1 MGRAQPFADFLF
13 GKKYAVKDGDC
24 CARHSLLGIVSK
36 PQTGGTTNSKKR
48 GFFPSRA
55 KVAFVGG
62 AESLR
67 LSSKRTIRLFSARR

>member
-1 MGRAQPFADFLF
+1 MGRALPCADFLF
-13 GKKYAVKDGDC
+13 GKKCAVKDGDC
-24 CARHSLLGIVSK
+24 CARHFLLGRFSK
-36 PQTGGTTNSKKR
+36 PQTGGTMNSKKR

-67 LSSKRTIRLFSARR
+67 LSRKRKIRLFSARR